1 MVRFLHTADWQ
12 LGMKRYFLS
21 QGTQERYAQ
30 ARFEALRTIGRVAR
44 EHDCRF
50 VLVCGDSFESNQVDR
65 ATVAKALD
73 ALREVPVP
81 VFMLPGNHDPLN
93 AVSVYRSAAF
103 AGRCPGNVIVVDSPA
118 PIKAG
123 EGVEVV
129 GAPWHSKRPALNPVE
144 EVLRALGRPAEGSVR
159 IVMAHGAMDVLSP
172 DPDAP
177 GILHR
182 GMLEQAIEQEKVHF
196 FALGDRHS
204 RTMIGE
210 GDRIWYSGTPEPT
223 DFGEESPGFVQ
234 VVEVAPDHV
243 AVFPVKVGTW
253 HFIERPRVDIDRAE
267 DIERLAAWLD
277 SLTRKDLTIVRLKLF
292 GSLSLSL
299 KTLLDTHLC
308 AAREVFAALEVLEE
322 DLLVVPDDE
331 DFASFGFSGFAAAT
345 LARLRSEI
353 EKGPPEQA
361 GRARDALMLLARLA
375 GTGGGR

>member
-1 MVRFLHTADWQ
+1 MIRFLHTADWQ

-30 ARFEALRTIGRVAR
+30 ARFEALRTIGRVAK

-50 VLVCGDSFESNQVDR
+50 ILACGDSFESNQVDR

-73 ALREVPVP
+73 ALREVSVP

-93 AVSVYRSAAF
+93 AVSVYRSTAF
-103 AGRCPGNVIVVDSPA
+103 AERCPGNVFVVDSSA
-118 PIKAG
+118 PRKVG
-123 EGVEVV
+123 EEVEIV
-129 GAPWHSKRPALNPVE
+129 GAPWLSKRPAANPLE
-144 EVLRALGRPAEGSVR
+144 EVVRALGRPPGGSVR
-159 IVMAHGAMDVLSP
+159 IVMAHGAMDAMSP

-177 GILHR
+177 GVIR
-182 GMLEQAIEQEKVHF
+182 RDMLEEAIGQGKVHF

-204 RTMIGE
+204 LTKIGE

-223 DFGEESPGFVQ
+223 DFAETRSGFVQ
-234 VVEVAPDHV
+234 VVEVAPDRV
-243 AVFPVKVGTW
+243 SAFPVKVGTW
-253 HFIERPRVDIDRAE
+253 RFIERSRVDLDCTG

-277 SLTRKDLTIVRLKLF
+277 SLERKDLTIVRLKLF

-308 AAREVFAALEVLEE
+308 AARDVFAALEVLEE

-331 DFASFGFSGFAAAT
+331 DFSSFGFSGFAAAT
-345 LARLRSEI
+345 LQRLRSAI

-361 GRARDALMLLARLA
+361 GSARDALMLLARLA
-375 GTGGGR
+375 GTGGAR